1 MPKCA
6 YTLSVALGQSVSH
19 DSDSI
24 FYKLVLQRRGG
35 YCYELDLL
43 LLDALMLLGYHAR
56 PLTGHVFKDL
66 NQMNTVH
73 EHICCLR

>member
-1 MPKCA
+1 M
-6 YTLSVALGQSVSH
+6 SVALGQSVSH
-19 DSDSI
+19 DGDSI

-43 LLDALMLLGYHAR
+43 TPAGCSHAPGLLAR
-56 PLTGHVFKDL
+56 PSAHRSRL

-73 EHICCLR
+73 AHICCLR

>member
-35 YCYELDLL
+35 YCYELNLL
-43 LLDALMLLGYHAR
+43 LLDALMLLGYPAR
-56 PLTGHVFKDL
+56 PLTGHV
-66 NQMNTVH
+66 
-73 EHICCLR
+73 

>member
-1 MPKCA
+1 M

-19 DSDSI
+19 DGDSI
-24 FYKLVLQRRGG
+24 FYKLVLPRSGV

-43 LLDALMLLGYHAR
+43 LLDALMFLSYHAR
-56 PLTGHVFKDL
+56 PLTGHVFTDL

-73 EHICCLR
+73 AHICCLR

>member
-1 MPKCA
+1 M
-6 YTLSVALGQSVSH
+6 SVALGQSVSH

-43 LLDALMLLGYHAR
+43 LLDALMLLGCWPAR
-56 PLTGHVFKDL
+56 PLPVTFKDL

-73 EHICCLR
+73 AHICCLR